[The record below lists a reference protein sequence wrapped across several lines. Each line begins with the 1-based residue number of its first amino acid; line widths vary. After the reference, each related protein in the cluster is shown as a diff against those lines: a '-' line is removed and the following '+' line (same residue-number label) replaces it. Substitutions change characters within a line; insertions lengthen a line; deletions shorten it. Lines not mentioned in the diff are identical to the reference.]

1 VCASGYWTNYQKPV
15 ESDKPLLEVSRLV
28 HLSCSFNACSFN
40 ACDVCWH
47 LTCVQLRMAGYD
59 VHSAAT
65 QHAKGS
71 DSSGDIEYR
80 LALTI
85 LPLRCYLDGE

>member
-1 VCASGYWTNYQKPV
+1 VSESYAVCASGYWTNYQKPV
-15 ESDKPLLEVSRLV
+15 ESDKPLLEVS
-28 HLSCSFNACSFN
+28 LSCSFN